1 MKLPEIIMIKWVE
14 FQICF
19 LIIYIIPKVSRGSFA
34 MKHNKLLVV
43 DDEET
48 VLSVL
53 KNYLARETSFDCKFA
68 SSAEEALQI
77 FAQEPVDVILTDLK
91 MPGMSGLDLVN
102 EIKERKPDA
111 AIIIMSGYGEMEDV
125 IIALRHGVVDFF
137 QKPFKMQT
145 VLECL
150 RRTFHRVNIE
160 CSLIEAGSFLLG
172 ETKKI
177 VIPNNFD
184 AANQVTIDLT
194 KNLVKNGFTD
204 EVQVESI
211 RVALSEIIINGIEH
225 GNLEVSYEEKNKRI
239 DNFESYSTF
248 LDELANKSDFKKRKV
263 EIEYTFTRDFV
274 RFVIRDEG
282 NGFDHTNLPD
292 PTDPMNLMNSHGRG
306 ILMTRIYM
314 DEVTFNDKG
323 NEATLIKYV
332 SKIREPA
339 TAEV

>member
-1 MKLPEIIMIKWVE
+1 
-14 FQICF
+14 
-19 LIIYIIPKVSRGSFA
+19 

-43 DDEET
+43 DDEDT

-53 KNYLARETSFDCKFA
+53 KNYLARETSFDCRFA
-68 SSAEEALQI
+68 SSAEEALEI
-77 FAQEPVDVILTDLK
+77 YSQEPIDVVLTDLK
-91 MPGMSGLDLVN
+91 MPGMTGLDLVM
-102 EIKERKPDA
+102 EIKDRKPDA
-111 AIIIMSGYGEMEDV
+111 SIIIMSGYGEMEDV

-160 CSLIEAGSFLLG
+160 CSLIEAGSFLLS
-172 ETKKI
+172 ESKKI

-194 KNLVKNGFTD
+194 KNLVKNGFSD

-239 DNFESYSTF
+239 DNFEAYSIF
-248 LDELANKSDFKKRKV
+248 LEDLADNQNFKDRHV
-263 EIEYTFTRDFV
+263 EIEYTFNREMV

-282 NGFDHTNLPD
+282 NGFDHANLPD

-323 NEATLIKYV
+323 NEVTLIKYV
-332 SKIREPA
+332 SNVPA
-339 TAEV
+339 EATTEV